1 MNNNFSIKVLI
12 ILISILSND
21 LSSQNQLL
29 QFKIM
34 LNGIEEKVKY
44 DVLVIDYNRDS
55 IDSILGVN
63 NNFIIFLE
71 YKNIYELRFRHSDK
85 YSINKVL
92 IDVNNISVGAISI
105 SINLISVNRFSIKE
119 INEGFLYFNSK
130 INSWR
135 LYNSSDSF
143 N

>member
-1 MNNNFSIKVLI
+1 MNTNFLIKILI
-12 ILISILSND
+12 ILISILSNN

-29 QFKIM
+29 QFNIM

-55 IDSILGVN
+55 VDSILGVN
-63 NNFIIFLE
+63 SNFILFLE
-71 YKNIYELRFRHSDK
+71 YKNVYEIRFRHSDK

-92 IDVNNISVGAISI
+92 VDVNNISVGAISI
-105 SINLISVNRFSIKE
+105 NVNLISVNRFSIKE

-130 INSWR
+130 VNQWR
-135 LYNSSDSF
+135 LYNSST